1 MQYDIAIQFFR
12 ALHVTSGAHFYNSL
26 VSRAFCLSRHSVLIS
41 VTKWFST
48 FAFTMQVYARFLA
61 KDHDSGRVS
70 YFVSRR
76 TWLKVTE
83 LVLSL
88 MRVSDPRIASLR
100 DRVLQGR
107 STGRTEVQVLS
118 PITGKSTLLLCCVC
132 KYYYT

>member
-1 MQYDIAIQFFR
+1 M
-12 ALHVTSGAHFYNSL
+12 FY
-26 VSRAFCLSRHSVLIS
+26 VVLSF
-41 VTKWFST
+41 W
-48 FAFTMQVYARFLA
+48 QVYARFLA

-100 DRVLQGR
+100 GRVLQGR
-107 STGRTEVQVLS
+107 TTGRTEVQVLS
-118 PITGKSTLLLCCVC
+118 PITGKQYNVLKNQPPLFVQQIISDQQDIFHAFTER
-132 KYYYT
+132 T

>member
-1 MQYDIAIQFFR
+1 M
-12 ALHVTSGAHFYNSL
+12 
-26 VSRAFCLSRHSVLIS
+26 
-41 VTKWFST
+41 
-48 FAFTMQVYARFLA
+48 YARFLA

-107 STGRTEVQVLS
+107 SPGRTEVQVLS
-118 PITGKSTLLLCCVC
+118 PITGMVYLIVYYLFHLQLAATYGCCPVLFFFFSL
-132 KYYYT
+132 Y